1 MLQGPIEGR
10 ILSFNDMVLIII
22 SELFILISK
31 LVSVELKRDA
41 ATTWLRSQECNGCR
55 WCRTVLFGEHWG
67 RSLSSCHCSY
77 TCYCG

>member
-31 LVSVELKRDA
+31 LVSVELKRDG
-41 ATTWLRSQECNGCR
+41 ATTWLRSQEYNGCG
-55 WCRTVLFGEHWG
+55 WCRTVLFGEH
-67 RSLSSCHCSY
+67 
-77 TCYCG
+77 

>member
-31 LVSVELKRDA
+31 LVSVELKTR
-41 ATTWLRSQECNGCR
+41 
-55 WCRTVLFGEHWG
+55 
-67 RSLSSCHCSY
+67 CSDNLVKIA
-77 TCYCG
+77 GM